1 MDAQVQR
8 DIRLVNIA
16 GTMGSVYFRLAMA
29 EILVLFVTGCLH
41 ISKETWALVA
51 AIASATAVLH
61 LVSAYVTERLK
72 RRKLLSLTCF
82 AVGRLTVPVIALLPF
97 ITGEHDIRVRV
108 FYLAVAMI
116 VRTGLDALGSSAWL
130 SWVADIVPHED
141 RGRFYS
147 GRLVMTTTAN
157 MLVFMV
163 AGWLMDYFGSG
174 NQWAYVV
181 IFGVAFLIG
190 ELDLV
195 IHARVSDRPMPR
207 HEEKARLL
215 PMLAAPWR
223 HTGFRNLMTFRMANM
238 FSVGLLG
245 PFLLMYRVEELG
257 MSTSW
262 IVGMIVIHNVFN
274 VLTYGIWRKVGE
286 RVGYRTVYT
295 ICRMMIALGIVYYL
309 FLPQGK
315 PAIFLTVMVL
325 AQLWHGAAWAG
336 STLASSTLTMN
347 LAPEKHRSM
356 YFAQVTAVL
365 TLTTGL
371 GTYVGRL
378 VYIHANPAGDVF
390 LPFIGT
396 KLTGMHVIIGLF
408 AFINLFSVRI
418 LGRRIPD
425 AKAEAAMPRIDRILR
440 TNAIRLF
447 PALLP
452 LQQPLAPD
460 ERQRH
465 VDSMKQLV
473 GGTTGRDEVH
483 ESLEQVL
490 ETPVGTEDE
499 LHAIMGRERSRSGE
513 GVRRMLKEIA
523 ESAALH
529 LSPVRARAAAKR
541 IQRLYGERDL
551 VGCLRAVRRLA
562 RQTAERLDTPKAAAA
577 FNIIEAIVEVQLNRE
592 EPHDDA
598 ILLAVYAYL
607 QMVREPQDRKGQAT
621 GQAGPPTHP

>member
-1 MDAQVQR
+1 MDAQVKR

-41 ISKETWALVA
+41 VPKETWALVA
-51 AIASATAVLH
+51 AIASLTAVLH

-82 AVGRLTVPVIALLPF
+82 AVGRLAVPAIALLPF
-97 ITGEHDIRVRV
+97 ITGEHDLRFRV

-130 SWVADIVPHED
+130 SWVADIVPDED

-157 MLVFMV
+157 MLVFLV

-207 HEEKARLL
+207 YEKKARLL

-223 HTGFRNLMTFRMANM
+223 DTGFRSLMTFQMVNM

-257 MSTSW
+257 MSNSW
-262 IVGMIVIHNVFN
+262 IVGVIVIHNVFN

-286 RVGYRTVYT
+286 RVGYRTVYI

-315 PAIFLTVMVL
+315 PAIFLTVMAL

-336 STLASSTLTMN
+336 STLASSTLSMN

-365 TLTTGL
+365 ALTTGL
-371 GTYVGRL
+371 GTFVGRL
-378 VYIHANPAGDVF
+378 VYIHANPASDVF
-390 LPFIGT
+390 LPLIGT
-396 KLTGMHVIIGLF
+396 KLTGMHVLIGLF
-408 AFINLFSVRI
+408 ALINLFSVRVF
-418 LGRRIPD
+418 GRRIPD
-425 AKAEAAMPRIDRILR
+425 AKGDAAMPRIDRILR

-452 LQQPLAPD
+452 LEQPLAPD
-460 ERQRH
+460 ERRRH
-465 VDSMKQLV
+465 VDSMKELV
-473 GGTTGRDEVH
+473 GGTGRGQVH
-483 ESLEQVL
+483 ESLEHVL

-499 LHAIMGRERSRSGE
+499 LHAIMGRERSRAGE
-513 GVRRMLKEIA
+513 GVRRMLKEIV

-529 LSPVRARAAAKR
+529 LSPVRARVAAKR
-541 IQRLYGERDL
+541 IQQFYDERDL

-562 RQTAERLDTPKAAAA
+562 RRTAERLDTPKAAAA
-577 FNIIEAIVEVQLNRE
+577 FNIIEAIVEVQLDRG

-598 ILLAVYAYL
+598 VLLAVYAYL
-607 QMVREPQDRKGQAT
+607 QMVREPEDRKGQMT
-621 GQAGPPTHP
+621 GQAGPPTPP